1 MATMY
6 PNQLYAQEN
15 YGERTVFD
23 LLKTGVGAEQWHVL
37 HSLNLSRHV
46 YQQMGEIDFVV
57 VIPGKG
63 LLVLEVKGSDYVGFD
78 GQRWIFG
85 QGPNPI
91 TKPISPFVQAK
102 DNMISLRNYVGGQ
115 LSTLSGMAF
124 GYCVVLPR
132 CGRIRH
138 PSPEWDAHHL
148 ITADDLARTPLP
160 ALLLKSL
167 EAWRDNL
174 RTSPSTSRWFQGNL
188 PARQQAPQVVQLLRP
203 RFEVFEPPSARAQR
217 RDAELKRYS
226 EVQFGALDSMSDNP
240 RTLFLGPA
248 GTGKTLLA
256 LEAARRALAQGKR
269 VLLTCFN
276 RALAERLRGQLE
288 PDERLVVNTL
298 QGHMMDVAGLTYDP
312 TYDDAFWKQELPE
325 KAIGVILNDTT
336 GQYVFDEVIADEAQD
351 LVREPFL
358 DFLDLSTRNGL
369 RGGSLR
375 LFGDFDKQAIYAFD
389 KTALDDLRRR
399 RLDHFVRYRL
409 YANCRNPRP
418 IADRVTAWIKPDPGY
433 TRVMRD
439 EGFGP
444 PQLLPY
450 DDADEQVEALAGA
463 LEDLAGRGVPLDDIV
478 ILSARARESC
488 AGRLGTPWAERL
500 TPLEESEPGKI
511 RYTTIHKFKGLEA
524 PVVILTDVDACHLSR
539 IVRSSF
545 SPIVHRRFAR
555 IVRRPF
561 SPMVHRSF
569 SPIVHRPS

>member
-6 PNQLYAQEN
+6 PNQLYSQDN
-15 YGERTVFD
+15 FGERMVFEA
-23 LLKTGVGAEQWHVL
+23 LKTGIGAEQWHVL

-57 VIPGKG
+57 VLPGKG
-63 LLVLEVKGSDYVGFD
+63 VLVLEVKGSDYVGFD
-78 GQRWIFG
+78 GQRWIYG
-85 QGPNPI
+85 QGPNPL
-91 TKPISPFVQAK
+91 TKSISPFVQAK
-102 DNMISLRNYVGGQ
+102 DNMVSLRNYVGAQ
-115 LSTLSGMAF
+115 LSALNGMPF

-138 PSPEWDAHHL
+138 PSPEWDWFHL
-148 ITADDLARTPLP
+148 IGADDLAREPLP
-160 ALLLKSL
+160 ALLLKSM

-174 RTSPSTSRWFQGNL
+174 RTSQSTARWFQGSL
-188 PARQQAPQVVQLLRP
+188 PTRQQALQVVQLLRP

-226 EVQFGALDSMSDNP
+226 EEQFGALDAMSDNP

-256 LEAARRALAQGKR
+256 VEAARRALAQGRR

-276 RALAERLRGQLE
+276 RALAERLRSQL
-288 PDERLVVNTL
+288 PPNDRLTVNTL
-298 QGHMMDVAGLTYDP
+298 QGHMMDVAGLTYSP
-312 TYDDAFWKQELPE
+312 SFDDAFWKQELP
-325 KAIGVILNDTT
+325 KQACDVIMLDAT

-358 DFLDLSTRNGL
+358 DFLDLSTRGGL
-369 RGGSLR
+369 RAGTLR

-389 KTALDDLRRR
+389 KAGLEELRRR

-433 TRVMRD
+433 TRVLRE

-450 DDADEQVEALAGA
+450 QDLEEQVELLADALAE
-463 LEDLAGRGVPLDDIV
+463 LEKRGIALDDIV
-478 ILSARARESC
+478 VLSARAKDAC
-488 AGRLGTPWAERL
+488 ALRLGAPWAERL
-500 TPLEESEPGKI
+500 TPIEESQPGKV

-524 PVVILTDVDACHLSR
+524 PVVVLTDLDAKRLKGDR
-539 IVRSSF
+539 GLLYVGMTRALDRLVMLMDAEAVALLRQ
-545 SPIVHRRFAR
+545 P
-555 IVRRPF
+555 
-561 SPMVHRSF
+561 
-569 SPIVHRPS
+569 

>member
-6 PNQLYAQEN
+6 PNQLYSQEN
-15 YGERTVFD
+15 YGERTVFEA
-23 LLKTGVGAEQWHVL
+23 LKTGVGAEQWHVL

-57 VIPGKG
+57 VMPGKG
-63 LLVLEVKGSDYVGFD
+63 VLVLEVKGTESVAFD
-78 GQRWIFG
+78 GSRWVYG
-85 QGPNPI
+85 QGPNPM

-102 DNMISLRNYVGGQ
+102 DNMVSLRNYVGAQ
-115 LSTLSGMAF
+115 LSPLNGMAF

-138 PSPEWDAHHL
+138 PSPEWEWFHL
-148 ITADDLARTPLP
+148 IGADDIAREPLP
-160 ALLLKSL
+160 ALLLRSM

-174 RTSPSTSRWFQGNL
+174 RTSQSTARWYQGSL
-188 PARQQAPQVVQLLRP
+188 PTRQQVPQVVQLLRP

-217 RDAELKRYS
+217 RDVELKRYS
-226 EVQFGALDSMSDNP
+226 EEQFGALDSMSDNP

-256 LEAARRALAQGKR
+256 IEAARRALAQGRR

-276 RALAERLRGQLE
+276 RALAERLRSQIPPNE
-288 PDERLVVNTL
+288 KLVVNTL
-298 QGHMMDVAGLTYDP
+298 QGHMMNVAGLTYDP
-312 TYDDAFWKQELPE
+312 NFDDTFWKKTLPE
-325 KAIGVILNDTT
+325 TACDVILADAT

-358 DFLDLSTRNGL
+358 DFLDLSTRGGL
-369 RGGSLR
+369 RAGTLR

-389 KTALDDLRRR
+389 KAGLEDLRRR

-409 YANCRNPRP
+409 FANCRNPRP

-450 DDADEQVEALAGA
+450 DDLDEEVTLLEGVLADFEK
-463 LEDLAGRGVPLDDIV
+463 RGIACDDIV
-478 ILSARARESC
+478 ILSARAKDAC
-488 AGRLGTPWAERL
+488 ALHLSAAWAQRL
-500 TPLEESEPGKI
+500 TPIEESEPGKI
-511 RYTTIHKFKGLEA
+511 RFTTIHKFKGLEA
-524 PVVILTDVDACHLSR
+524 PVVVLTDLDAKRVKGDRGLLYVGMTR
-539 IVRSSF
+539 ALDRLVMLMDAEAVELLR
-545 SPIVHRRFAR
+545 AGQ
-555 IVRRPF
+555 
-561 SPMVHRSF
+561 
-569 SPIVHRPS
+569 

>member
-6 PNQLYAQEN
+6 PNQLYSQDN
-15 YGERTVFD
+15 FGERTVFEA
-23 LLKTGVGAEQWHVL
+23 LKTGIGAEQWHVL

-57 VIPGKG
+57 VLPGKG
-63 LLVLEVKGSDYVGFD
+63 VLVLEVKGSDYVGFD
-78 GQRWIFG
+78 GQRWIYG
-85 QGPNPI
+85 QGPNPL

-102 DNMISLRNYVGGQ
+102 DNMVSLRNYVGAQ
-115 LSTLSGMAF
+115 LSALNGMPF

-138 PSPEWDAHHL
+138 PSPEWDWFHL
-148 ITADDLARTPLP
+148 IGADDLAREPLP
-160 ALLLKSL
+160 ALLLKSM

-174 RTSPSTSRWFQGNL
+174 RTSQSTARWFQGSL
-188 PARQQAPQVVQLLRP
+188 PTRQQALQVVQLLRP

-226 EVQFGALDSMSDNP
+226 EEQFGALDAMSDNP

-256 LEAARRALAQGKR
+256 VEAARRALA
-269 VLLTCFN
+269 
-276 RALAERLRGQLE
+276 ERLRSQL
-288 PDERLVVNTL
+288 PPNDRLTVNTL
-298 QGHMMDVAGLTYDP
+298 QGHMMDVAGLTYSP
-312 TYDDAFWKQELPE
+312 SFDDAFWKQELP
-325 KAIGVILNDTT
+325 KQACDVIMLDAT

-358 DFLDLSTRNGL
+358 DFLDLSTRGGL
-369 RGGSLR
+369 RAGTLR

-389 KTALDDLRRR
+389 KAGLEELRRR

-433 TRVMRD
+433 TRVLRE

-450 DDADEQVEALAGA
+450 QDLEEQVELLADALAE
-463 LEDLAGRGVPLDDIV
+463 LEKRGIALDDIV
-478 ILSARARESC
+478 VLSARAKDAC
-488 AGRLGTPWAERL
+488 ALRLGAPWAERL
-500 TPLEESEPGKI
+500 TPIEESQPGKV

-524 PVVILTDVDACHLSR
+524 PVVVLTDLDAKRLKGDR
-539 IVRSSF
+539 GLLYVGMTRALDRLVMLMDAEAVALLRQ
-545 SPIVHRRFAR
+545 P
-555 IVRRPF
+555 
-561 SPMVHRSF
+561 
-569 SPIVHRPS
+569 